1 MKITINEIKGM
12 EIGLNTVMS
21 MGLPP
26 KTAYW
31 FKRLM
36 DKVVSEMN
44 AFENKRKALVIKYA
58 KKDKNGKPMLKKVKK
73 DEPAEYDVSKEDM
86 VKVRAEFNELMQKEF
101 DIPFEPIKLEAFG
114 DVRIKPDTLYQL
126 GKLVKE

>member
-12 EIGLNTVMS
+12 ELGLNTVMG

-36 DKVVSEMN
+36 DRVVSELK
-44 AFENKRKALVIKYA
+44 AFEKKRQGIVVKYA

-73 DEPAEYDVSKEDM
+73 GEQAEYDVSKEDM
-86 VKVRAEFNELMQKEF
+86 AKLRNEFDELINKEF
-101 DIPFEPIKLEAFG
+101 EIPFTPIKLEAFG
-114 DVRIKPDTLYQL
+114 DTRIRPDTLYKL
-126 GKLVKE
+126 GKLIEE

>member
-86 VKVRAEFNELMQKEF
+86 VKVRAEFNQLM
-101 DIPFEPIKLEAFG
+101 
-114 DVRIKPDTLYQL
+114 
-126 GKLVKE
+126 